1 MTVKFKAEKTIGLTE
16 QEAKHINYVTFLI
29 NNIINVLKDDKDFI
43 ECDSNYTGLSYYWK
57 DDLKKVCE
65 TLENLCG
72 NITVCNEREVEP

>member
-1 MTVKFKAEKTIGLTE
+1 MIC
-16 QEAKHINYVTFLI
+16 INKNLVLNLLISFNHVTFLI

-72 NITVCNEREVEP
+72 DITVCNEREVEP